1 MICKKCLCNYDLDDF
16 DPNLEIPKIMKEKG
30 CCFNCA
36 YWAYRHKNLYHRSD
50 FKRPED
56 LGYVEDRLERI
67 LVGLED
73 TLQVVDNNFELIT
86 LHIDEPTPVNIN
98 QQPIYKVQGRDGIYL
113 FNVKRVTYQGRISLM
128 EPFISNA
135 IRLDNDAAL
144 ELIDRQ
150 STKIIN
156 PLFYK
161 L

>member
-1 MICKKCLCNYDLDDF
+1 MICKKCLCDYDLGEF

-30 CCFNCA
+30 YCFNCA
-36 YWAYRHKNLYHRSD
+36 YWAYRHKNLYNRSD

-67 LVGLED
+67 MVGMED
-73 TLQVVDNNFELIT
+73 TLQVVDNNFEMIT

-113 FNVKRVTYQGRISLM
+113 FNVKRVTFQGKISLI
-128 EPFISNA
+128 EHFISNA
-135 IRLDNDAAL
+135 ICLNNDAAL
-144 ELIDRQ
+144 ELIDKQ